1 MHAKNLKNKEVAHGF
16 SRSNSI
22 INKMIAVH
30 IKNRIYVCLMRMKTN
45 AVGIRKRQTI
55 LKSVIK
61 IRWVNRVR
69 KYFNTYRRHAQL
81 EEVVAFCNELGPV
94 RLEKNRI
101 DRDKKNL
108 IYHLIEDGYT
118 VQECTK
124 IVNDNNERFKS
135 LTEKS
140 LCRLYCSGQEENHM
154 KLLPW
159 CFDKLKQFKKER

>member
-69 KYFNTYRRHAQL
+69 KYFNTYRRHA
-81 EEVVAFCNELGPV
+81 
-94 RLEKNRI
+94 
-101 DRDKKNL
+101 
-108 IYHLIEDGYT
+108 
-118 VQECTK
+118 
-124 IVNDNNERFKS
+124 
-135 LTEKS
+135 
-140 LCRLYCSGQEENHM
+140 
-154 KLLPW
+154 
-159 CFDKLKQFKKER
+159 